1 MGEEKRRS
9 AEKRTE
15 KGRGAIMLPHP
26 VRIFSTASVVG
37 GLERKGPIGDLFD
50 LSDPTDRFG
59 EKTWEK
65 AESEMQRRAFR
76 MAMRKG
82 GVSEDEVDVLFAGDL
97 LNQCVGSAYGL
108 LSFDVPYFGLYG
120 ACSTAAESIL
130 LSAMAVSAGYFRVA
144 AAVTSSHYCS
154 AERQYRTPIEYGGQ
168 RTPTAQWTVTGAGAF
183 LLESENGSHKTAP
196 ALSNVYVVGGMPG
209 IVVEK
214 GISDAANMGAAMMPA
229 VESTLIRW
237 FRETGTTPEDY
248 DLIVSGD
255 LGREGV
261 SLLRELLKIEF
272 GISEESRIND
282 CGCMIY
288 SIEEQD
294 THAGG
299 SGCGCSAVVLSSW
312 ILPRLEKGIL
322 KRVLLIG
329 SGAMMSP
336 GSIQQ
341 GEAIPAVG
349 HLVFLESRG
358 KVNQTDEISRK
369 GGK

>member
-1 MGEEKRRS
+1 MNVRENT
-9 AEKRTE
+9 EKRTE
-15 KGRGAIMLPHP
+15 IGRGMIRLPRP
-26 VRIFSTASVVG
+26 VRILSAASVVG
-37 GLERKGPIGDLFD
+37 KNEKEGPLGACFD

-76 MAMRKG
+76 LALRKG
-82 GVSEDEVDVLFAGDL
+82 GLAEEDVDVLFAGDL

-120 ACSTAAESIL
+120 ACSTAAESMML
-130 LSAMAVSAGYFRVA
+130 AGMTVSAGYYRTA

-168 RTPTAQWTVTGAGAF
+168 RAPTAQWTVTGAGAF
-183 LLESENGSHKTAP
+183 LLTSEDEGVLPPKDRPNQ
-196 ALSNVYVVGGMPG
+196 ALSRVYLTGGMPG

-214 GISDAANMGAAMMPA
+214 GISDAANMGAAMAPA
-229 VESTLIRW
+229 VLSTLVRW
-237 FRETGTTPEDY
+237 FRESQTSPEDY
-248 DLIVSGD
+248 DLIASGD
-255 LGREGV
+255 LGYEGI
-261 SLLRELLKIEF
+261 SILRELLKAEY
-272 GISEESRIND
+272 GIAEERRIND

-288 SIEEQD
+288 SKDTQD

-299 SGCGCSAVVLSSW
+299 SGCGCSAVVTASW
-312 ILPRLEKGIL
+312 ILPRMERGELR
-322 KRVLLIG
+322 RVLLIG

-349 HLVFLESRG
+349 HLVCLETRG
-358 KVNQTDEISRK
+358 EEEVDA
-369 GGK
+369 

>member
-1 MGEEKRRS
+1 METKQD
-9 AEKRTE
+9 EKRTE
-15 KGRGAIMLPHP
+15 SGRGMIRFPRP
-26 VRIFSTASVVG
+26 VRILSAASVVG
-37 GLERKGPIGDLFD
+37 KNEREGPLGGCFD

-76 MAMRKG
+76 IAMRKG
-82 GVSEDEVDVLFAGDL
+82 GIGENDVDVLYAGDL

-120 ACSTAAESIL
+120 ACSTAAESMML
-130 LSAMAVSAGYFRVA
+130 AGMAVAAGYFRTA

-168 RTPTAQWTVTGAGAF
+168 RTPTAQWTVTGSGAF
-183 LLESENGSHKTAP
+183 LLTSEDETALP
-196 ALSNVYVVGGMPG
+196 PKGAANQAFSKVYLVGGMPG

-214 GISDAANMGAAMMPA
+214 GISDAANMGAAMAPA
-229 VESTLIRW
+229 ILSTLVRW
-237 FRETGTTPEDY
+237 FRATGTTPSDY
-248 DLIVSGD
+248 DLIASGD
-255 LGREGV
+255 LGWEGL
-261 SLLRELLKIEF
+261 SILRELLKIEY
-272 GISEESRIND
+272 GIEDEKRIND

-288 SIEEQD
+288 SRDTQD
-294 THAGG
+294 MHAGG
-299 SGCGCSAVVLSSW
+299 SGCGCSAVVTASY
-312 ILPRLEKGIL
+312 ILPRMERGEL
-322 KRVLLIG
+322 KKVLLIG

-349 HLVFLESRG
+349 HLILLESKAG
-358 KVNQTDEISRK
+358 EGTV
-369 GGK
+369 